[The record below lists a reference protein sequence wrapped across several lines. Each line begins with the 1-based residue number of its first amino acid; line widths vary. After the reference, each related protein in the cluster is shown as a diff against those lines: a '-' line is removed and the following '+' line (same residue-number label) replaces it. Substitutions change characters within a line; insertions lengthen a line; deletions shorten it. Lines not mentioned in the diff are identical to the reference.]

1 MYKIDIKKIS
11 ACISGGHNRHNS
23 KSHENGNYCVH
34 HPAAPIAM
42 LDQCC
47 HDEIKQNKFVLV
59 LELLNS
65 FAGLYRTAIR
75 SLE

>member
-47 HDEIKQNKFVLV
+47 HDRDQAEQICFGVRVAQ
-59 LELLNS
+59 LL
-65 FAGLYRTAIR
+65 FWFI
-75 SLE
+75 